1 MMKLKLNTLLRVSS
15 FFVLLLL
22 QYSVALNSDGIFLLK
37 FRYSILS
44 DPLSVFENWN
54 YDDATP
60 CSWHGVAC
68 SELGSPNTPDF
79 FRVTS
84 LILPNSQLLGSI
96 AEELGFI
103 QNLHHIDLSN
113 NFLNGSLPN
122 SIFNSSQLQFLSL
135 SNNVI
140 SGKLPELVGLSTNL
154 QILNLS
160 ENAFAGSI
168 PENLTSLH
176 NLTIVSLK
184 SNYFSGEI
192 PNGFNS
198 VVILD
203 LSSNLL
209 NGSLPSNFQGQNLQY
224 LNLSYNKLSGAIPQT
239 FTRHIPEKSTIDLSF
254 NNLTGPIPES
264 LFNQK
269 TESLSGNSDLCGKPL
284 KTLCTIPSTK
294 STAPHIT
301 NSSSPAIAAI
311 PITIDSGNNTN
322 TTTTTTTSGGSQ
334 NGLKPA
340 TIAAIVVGD
349 IAGMGVLALIIL
361 FVYQQRKKRYPKS
374 TNVLQEKNA
383 SETVAKQEQQ
393 AVKAH
398 LLQCS
403 SCCLTVK
410 QQEETSEATASDDSD
425 REIQNLPK
433 EGTLVMLDGET
444 KMDLET
450 LLKASAYILGTS
462 RASIVYKAVLQDGR
476 VFAVRRIGECGVERM
491 KEFENQ
497 IRVIAKIRHPN
508 LVRIRGFCWG
518 EDEKLVISDF
528 VPNGSLSAIGYRRG
542 GLSPMNLSLELRL
555 KIGKGMARGLAYIH
569 EKKYVHGNV
578 KPSNIL
584 LNSEMEPII
593 SDFGLDL
600 LLLNDI
606 NHRGNDSARQLV
618 NQKTQQQQEFL
629 IGSTPSPY
637 TTMGSSSSTSG
648 GCGGGQVQ
656 QYQAPESF
664 QNIKPNAKMDV
675 YSFGVVLLELF
686 SGRVF
691 SDRELDQWS
700 VLSGSVEEEK
710 NRVLR
715 LVDVAIK
722 HEIEGRENVVFT
734 CFKLGFN
741 CVSLVPQ
748 KRPSMKEVL
757 QTLEKISTVGFN

>member
-1 MMKLKLNTLLRVSS
+1 MMKLNTLLS
-15 FFVLLLL
+15 FPSFLVLLLL

-68 SELGSPNTPDF
+68 SGLGSPNTPDF

-96 AEELGFI
+96 AEDLGFI

-160 ENAFAGSI
+160 DNAFVGSI

-209 NGSLPSNFQGQNLQY
+209 NGSLPSSFQGENLQY

-284 KTLCTIPSTK
+284 KILCTIPSTM

-311 PITIDSGNNTN
+311 PITIDSTPGNNTN

-334 NGLKPA
+334 NSLKPA

-349 IAGMGVLALIIL
+349 IAGMAFLALIIL

-374 TNVLQEKNA
+374 TTVLQETKV

-393 AVKAH
+393 DVKTH
-398 LLQCS
+398 SLHCS
-403 SCCLTVK
+403 TCCLTTK
-410 QQEETSEATASDDSD
+410 HEETSEATTSDDSD
-425 REIQNLPK
+425 RDIGNLQK
-433 EGTLVMLDGET
+433 EGTLVTVDGET

-462 RASIVYKAVLQDGR
+462 RASIVYKAVLQDER

-497 IRVIAKIRHPN
+497 IRIIAKIRHPN
-508 LVRIRGFCWG
+508 LVKIRGFCWG

-528 VPNGSLSAIGYRRG
+528 VPNGSLSAIGY
-542 GLSPMNLSLELRL
+542 SMS
-555 KIGKGMARGLAYIH
+555 
-569 EKKYVHGNV
+569 
-578 KPSNIL
+578 IL
-584 LNSEMEPII
+584 LFFAFSFE
-593 SDFGLDL
+593 LY
-600 LLLNDI
+600 
-606 NHRGNDSARQLV
+606 
-618 NQKTQQQQEFL
+618 TL
-629 IGSTPSPY
+629 I
-637 TTMGSSSSTSG
+637 
-648 GCGGGQVQ
+648 
-656 QYQAPESF
+656 F
-664 QNIKPNAKMDV
+664 
-675 YSFGVVLLELF
+675 
-686 SGRVF
+686 
-691 SDRELDQWS
+691 
-700 VLSGSVEEEK
+700 
-710 NRVLR
+710 
-715 LVDVAIK
+715 
-722 HEIEGRENVVFT
+722 
-734 CFKLGFN
+734 
-741 CVSLVPQ
+741 
-748 KRPSMKEVL
+748 
-757 QTLEKISTVGFN
+757 